1 MQADDKEIGV
11 VKMIA
16 TSVKTG
22 KTEVLQRHINSSG
35 L

>member
-1 MQADDKEIGV
+1 MQANDKEIGV

-16 TSVKTG
+16 PSVKIG
-22 KTEVLQRHINSSG
+22 KTEVLQRHISSNG